1 MSQRPT
7 GPHTKKQPG
16 CQDAGLLDSGL
27 RDEHDNSDV
36 ARQSGA
42 NKVYTQLPHFVY
54 GQVLLPLYQAT
65 DNFRYFLFF
74 FLLIF
79 SQDPLWPP
87 LPTLSPLSSLSVFK
101 IYAICVVTELFG
113 RRILHRVKGW
123 SVVGRWADVWAAIK
137 PKEIA
142 ASQSGSSKGSRWN
155 WNRCPLP
162 VRCHQCEYPGAISG
176 ATPTLGRRKC
186 TYRDFPGSS

>member
-74 FLLIF
+74 FF
-79 SQDPLWPP
+79 SFLAKTPFDPHSPP
-87 LPTLSPLSSLSVFK
+87 FPL
-101 IYAICVVTELFG
+101 
-113 RRILHRVKGW
+113 
-123 SVVGRWADVWAAIK
+123 
-137 PKEIA
+137 
-142 ASQSGSSKGSRWN
+142 
-155 WNRCPLP
+155 
-162 VRCHQCEYPGAISG
+162 
-176 ATPTLGRRKC
+176 
-186 TYRDFPGSS
+186 